1 MLLDWSRRRLRISAA
16 TLVSCWSRVA
26 MAGDYAMRGKGTI
39 VRRRKAVENSPTQH
53 RFAGGDL
60 SPHRATFFLH
70 RDGGTE
76 GCRWYL

>member
-39 VRRRKAVENSPTQH
+39 VRRRKAVENSPAQH
-53 RFAGGDL
+53 RFAGGGPISPSCYLL
-60 SPHRATFFLH
+60 SARSFFFAL
-70 RDGGTE
+70 
-76 GCRWYL
+76 